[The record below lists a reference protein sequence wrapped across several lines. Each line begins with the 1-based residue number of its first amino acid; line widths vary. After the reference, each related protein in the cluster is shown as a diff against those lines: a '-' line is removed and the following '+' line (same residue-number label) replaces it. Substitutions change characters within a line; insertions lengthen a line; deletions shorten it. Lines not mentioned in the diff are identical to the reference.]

1 MLTCI
6 HFWGILARYILLLLQ
21 YKSRNNYLVHIDG
34 FRGYYHQWLKEM
46 PAVSKEDEQ
55 AQLKM
60 ETDSA
65 LVKTDAADGL
75 TESQRRQAAAARR
88 VKAHIK
94 SKSSTSARSEHS

>member
-1 MLTCI
+1 MCLLSI
-6 HFWGILARYILLLLQ
+6 LGILARSIILLLQ

-75 TESQRRQAAAARR
+75 TESQRRQSAAARR

-94 SKSSTSARSEHS
+94 SKNSTSDRSEHS